1 MNEHEKYEYTYSAGE
16 QAEILKIRKK
26 YTPKEENKLEKLR
39 RLDNQVTSRATMAA
53 LIFGIVGT
61 LIFGSGMSMALLGG
75 GFWMFLGIVVGVLG
89 LLPVALAYPVYV
101 KTLDKERARVA
112 EEILQLTDEL
122 MK

>member
-1 MNEHEKYEYTYSAGE
+1 
-16 QAEILKIRKK
+16 
-26 YTPKEENKLEKLR
+26 
-39 RLDNQVTSRATMAA
+39 MAA